1 MEEVEKEMSMSYCLF
16 QNALYDLSR
25 CRDVLYEKDIL
36 ALSEDEQKA
45 ARKLIAVAMDI
56 ADDFGDLAE
65 D

>member
-1 MEEVEKEMSMSYCLF
+1 MSMSYCLF
-16 QNALYDLSR
+16 QNALHDLSR